1 VARELQL
8 VIRFLLRVSREALLD
23 VWADVLEAVDLTK
36 DVFPVGGA
44 HGARAQPI
52 GVRYQ
57 M

>member
-23 VWADVLEAVDLTK
+23 VWADVLEAVDLAK